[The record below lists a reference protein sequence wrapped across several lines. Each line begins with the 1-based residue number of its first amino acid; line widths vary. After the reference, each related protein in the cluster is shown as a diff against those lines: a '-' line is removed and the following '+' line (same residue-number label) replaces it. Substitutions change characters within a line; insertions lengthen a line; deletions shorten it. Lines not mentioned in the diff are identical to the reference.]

1 MGLTTSSFWILTV
14 LAAGRRHGY
23 QLMRE
28 VDLRSGGAVALKAT
42 TLYASLDR
50 LEQDALIEPD
60 GEEIVDGRARRYYR
74 ITELGRGRLAAEAGL
89 LENRAAAARETLSA
103 DTPAAGAKEV
113 PT

>member
-28 VDLRSGGAVALKAT
+28 VDVRTNGAVALKAT

-50 LEQDALIEPD
+50 LERDALIESD

-74 ITELGRGRLAAEAGL
+74 ITEAGRGRLAMEAGL
-89 LENRAAAARETLSA
+89 LESRAAAARENLAHDPS
-103 DTPAAGAKEV
+103 AAGAREM